1 LTWWQAEVVTEHLIN
16 SQPDGSRRRA
26 RVVVVGG
33 GISGLAAAWRMH
45 RTSPATEVMV
55 LEGAAQVGGKLRLG
69 EVGGLR
75 VDVGAESVL
84 ARRPEAVALI
94 REAGLGADLVH
105 PVATSASVLA
115 RGVLHRLP
123 AGTVMGVPG
132 SRAALPA
139 LAGLLTAPEVER
151 VAAEPTI
158 DAPAV
163 LDDVDVA
170 SWVAGRMGPAVVDR
184 LVEPLLGG
192 VYAGHADQ
200 LSLQATVPALW
211 QRAHRGGPLLPD
223 GERDGKQGR
232 QDGEQGVPAAAGP
245 VFAGVRG
252 GVGRLALT
260 LAERLS
266 GEGVPVRTGTT
277 VRGLR
282 RTATGWRLELGPASA
297 PEFVDAEA
305 VILAVPPA
313 AAARLLAPDVPAA
326 AAQLSGIET
335 ASVAVVAA
343 ALPADQLAGLTGSGL
358 LIPPVE
364 GTAIKAATF
373 SSVKWDWIS
382 GRDDPLIVRLSLGR
396 AGEEV
401 TLQRTDDELVALAI
415 GDLSGVL
422 GRRLRPIDA
431 RVVRWGGG
439 LPQYAVG
446 HVARIERLRS
456 AVAAAGRLAI
466 CGAVLD
472 GVGIAACVAAADRAV
487 ADLRADLAAPDQRAA
502 LDERADLDDR
512 GDLGDQAR
520 TRQETID
527 S

>member
-1 LTWWQAEVVTEHLIN
+1 VVTEHLIS

-33 GISGLAAAWRMH
+33 GISGLAAAWRWH

-105 PVATSASVLA
+105 PVASSASVLA

-132 SRAALPA
+132 SRASLPA
-139 LAGLLTAPEVER
+139 LAGLLTGPEVER

-170 SWVAGRMGPAVVDR
+170 SWVAGRMGRAVVDR

-200 LSLQATVPALW
+200 LSLQATVPVLW
-211 QRAHRGGPLLPD
+211 QRAHRGGPLLA
-223 GERDGKQGR
+223 
-232 QDGEQGVPAAAGP
+232 DGEQREQGDPAAAGP

-260 LAERLS
+260 LAERLR

-282 RTATGWRLELGPASA
+282 RTATGWRLEIGPASA

-343 ALPADQLAGLTGSGL
+343 ALPADQLAGLSGSGL

-422 GRRLRPIDA
+422 GRPLRPIDA

-446 HVARIERLRS
+446 HMARIERLRS

-487 ADLRADLAAPDQRAA
+487 ADLRADLAAPD
-502 LDERADLDDR
+502 ER
-512 GDLGDQAR
+512 GDLGDQDR